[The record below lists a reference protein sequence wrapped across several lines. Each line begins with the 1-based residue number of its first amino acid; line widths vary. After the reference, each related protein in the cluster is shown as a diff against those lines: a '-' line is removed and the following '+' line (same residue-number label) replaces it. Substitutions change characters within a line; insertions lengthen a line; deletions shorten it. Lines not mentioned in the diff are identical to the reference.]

1 MQSLSKTQSLEIA
14 YKENLRNTDMIII
27 DEGARR
33 LRLRILM
40 LENENDEL
48 HEQLALGD
56 DRNDL
61 LEQSAEKLR
70 VQLSD
75 TQEDLRRKEAES
87 RVQARELS
95 NLKVNIVNSALRS

>member
-1 MQSLSKTQSLEIA
+1 MQRLSKTQCLEMA
-14 YKENLRNTDMIII
+14 YQENLRNTDMIIK
-27 DEGARR
+27 DESARR

-61 LEQSAEKLR
+61 LEQSAEELR
-70 VQLSD
+70 VQLSN
-75 TQEDLRRKEAES
+75 TEEDLRRQEADL
-87 RVQARELS
+87 RVQAKELS
-95 NLKVNIVNSALRS
+95 NLKVNTVNTALGS